1 MGGLLKRKRRSSS
14 SSSVVLL
21 PLFWAFFL
29 AIFLER
35 LVGVVSGLEYSKDK
49 QASSL
54 TLERIQK
61 HLDKI
66 NKPAVMTIESPDGDI
81 IDCID
86 KWKQPAFDHPLLK
99 NHKLQLVPPEMPKVR
114 RMKEEE
120 VKGDKHISSRKN
132 EEWVVISGRGA
143 WQVWHQ
149 NRTRCPEGT
158 VPIRR
163 TTVDDVLRAQS
174 LYDFGKKQPRMA
186 LARHT
191 VSPDDVNAT
200 GHEYAIASSSPSEA
214 VYGASATIN
223 LWNPSVQV
231 KEEMSISQIWVLAGS
246 FEGSDLNS
254 VEAGWHVLPNLYGDN
269 STRLFVYW
277 TADGYQSTGCYN
289 TLCPGFVQVDKEIV
303 VGTAIAPVSTI
314 SGKLYESNIFI
325 WKDPKTENWWLG
337 YENNNAVGYWPSNL
351 FTHLAANATLVEW
364 GGEVL
369 NTKPNGAHTSTQMGS
384 GRFAQEGNG
393 KASYFRNL
401 GLVDSN
407 NDINP
412 PQSTSTR
419 ADNSNCYSINL
430 LNNNDWGTHF
440 FYGGPGFNPNCP

>member
-1 MGGLLKRKRRSSS
+1 MGGLLQRKRRYSS

-35 LVGVVSGLEYSKDK
+35 SVDIVSGLEYSKDK

-99 NHKLQLVPPEMPKVR
+99 NHKLQLVPPEMPRVR

-120 VKGDKHISSRKN
+120 VKGDKHTSSRKN
-132 EEWVVISGRGA
+132 EERVVISGRGA

-149 NRTRCPEGT
+149 NRTRCPKGT

-163 TTVDDVLRAQS
+163 TTVDDVLRAKS

-191 VSPDDVNAT
+191 VSPDDVNAK
-200 GHEYAIASSSPSEA
+200 GHEYAIATSRPSEA

-223 LWNPSVQV
+223 VWNPSLQV
-231 KEEMSISQIWVLAGS
+231 EEEMSISQIWVLAGS

-254 VEAGWHVLPNLYGDN
+254 VEAGWHVLPDLHGDK
-269 STRLFVYW
+269 STRLFAYW

-314 SGKLYESNIFI
+314 SGELYERS
-325 WKDPKTENWWLG
+325 KDGKLVAGVREQQCS
-337 YENNNAVGYWPSNL
+337 GYWPSNL

-364 GGEVL
+364 GGEVF
-369 NTKPNGAHTSTQMGS
+369 NSKPNGAHTSTQMGS

-412 PQSTSTR
+412 PQSISTQ
-419 ADNSNCYSINL
+419 ADNSNCYNINL
-430 LNNNDWGTHF
+430 LNNNDDWGTHF
-440 FYGGPGFNPNCP
+440 YFGGPGFNPNCP

>member
-1 MGGLLKRKRRSSS
+1 MGGLLQRKRRYSS

-29 AIFLER
+29 TIFLER
-35 LVGVVSGLEYSKDK
+35 SVGIVSGLEYSKDK
-49 QASSL
+49 QLSSL
-54 TLERIQK
+54 TLERIRK

-66 NKPAVMTIESPDGDI
+66 NKPASPDGDL

-99 NHKLQLVPPEMPKVR
+99 NHKLQLVPPEMPRVR

-120 VKGDKHISSRKN
+120 VKGDKHISSREN
-132 EEWVVISGRGA
+132 EERVVISGRGA

-149 NRTRCPEGT
+149 NRTRCPKGT

-191 VSPDDVNAT
+191 VSPEDVNT
-200 GHEYAIASSSPSEA
+200 NGHEYAIATSRPSQA
-214 VYGASATIN
+214 VYGAVANMN
-223 LWNPSVQV
+223 LWNPSLQV
-231 KEEMSISQIWVLAGS
+231 EGEMSISQIWVLAGS

-254 VEAGWHVLPNLYGDN
+254 VEAGWHVLPGLNGDKR
-269 STRLFVYW
+269 TRLFTYW
-277 TADGYQSTGCYN
+277 TADGYHSTGCYN
-289 TLCPGFVQVDKEIV
+289 TVCPGFVQVDKKIV
-303 VGTAIAPVSTI
+303 LGAAISPVSTI
-314 SGKLYESNIFI
+314 SGKLYEVNMLI
-325 WKDPKTENWWLG
+325 WKDPKTGNWWLG
-337 YENNNAVGYWPSNL
+337 YGNNNAVGYWPSNL
-351 FTHLAANATLVEW
+351 FTHLKANATLVEW
-364 GGEVL
+364 GGEVT

-384 GRFAQEGNG
+384 GRFAEEGYG

-401 GLVDSN
+401 GLVDVN
-407 NDINP
+407 NGISP
-412 PQSTSTR
+412 PGKDVSTQ
-419 ADNSNCYSINL
+419 ADNSNCYNINL
-430 LNNNDWGTHF
+430 LNKNNDWGTHF
-440 FYGGPGFNPNCP
+440 YFGGPGFNPKCP

>member
-1 MGGLLKRKRRSSS
+1 MGGLLQRKRRYSS

-35 LVGVVSGLEYSKDK
+35 SVDIVSGLEYSKDK

-99 NHKLQLVPPEMPKVR
+99 NHKLQLVPPEMPRVR

-120 VKGDKHISSRKN
+120 VKGDKHTSSRKN
-132 EEWVVISGRGA
+132 EERVVISGRGA

-149 NRTRCPEGT
+149 NRTRCPKGT

-163 TTVDDVLRAQS
+163 TTVDDVLRAKS

-191 VSPDDVNAT
+191 VSPDDVNAK
-200 GHEYAIASSSPSEA
+200 GHE
-214 VYGASATIN
+214 
-223 LWNPSVQV
+223 
-231 KEEMSISQIWVLAGS
+231 
-246 FEGSDLNS
+246 
-254 VEAGWHVLPNLYGDN
+254 
-269 STRLFVYW
+269 
-277 TADGYQSTGCYN
+277 ADGYQSTGCYN

-314 SGKLYESNIFI
+314 SGELYESNIFI

-337 YENNNAVGYWPSNL
+337 YGNNNAVGYWPSNL

-364 GGEVL
+364 GGEVF
-369 NTKPNGAHTSTQMGS
+369 NSKPNGAHTSTQMGS

-412 PQSTSTR
+412 PQSISTQ
-419 ADNSNCYSINL
+419 ADNSNCYNINL
-430 LNNNDWGTHF
+430 LNNNDDWGTHF
-440 FYGGPGFNPNCP
+440 YFGGPGFNPNCP

>member
-14 SSSVVLL
+14 SSSVLFL

-35 LVGVVSGLEYSKDK
+35 LVGVVSGLEYSRDK

-54 TLERIQK
+54 TLERIRK

-66 NKPAVMTIESPDGDI
+66 NKPASPDGDI

-99 NHKLQLVPPEMPKVR
+99 NHELQLVPPEMPRVR

-132 EEWVVISGRGA
+132 EKRVVISGRGA

-149 NRTRCPEGT
+149 NRTRCPKGT

-163 TTVDDVLRAQS
+163 TTVDDALRAQS
-174 LYDFGKKQPRMA
+174 LYEFGKKQPRMA

-191 VSPDDVNAT
+191 VSPDDVNAN
-200 GHEYAIASSSPSEA
+200 GHEYAIATSQPSEA
-214 VYGASATIN
+214 VYGAAAEIN
-223 LWNPSVQV
+223 VWNPSLQV
-231 KEEMSISQIWVLAGS
+231 VEGEMSISQIWVVAGS
-246 FEGSDLNS
+246 FVGSDLNS
-254 VEAGWHVLPNLYGDN
+254 VEAGWHVLPHLYGDKN
-269 STRLFVYW
+269 TRLFAFW

-303 VGTAIAPVSTI
+303 VGAAIAPAPPSPASYT
-314 SGKLYESNIFI
+314 KLIFSYGRF
-325 WKDPKTENWWLG
+325 DPKTENWWLG
-337 YENNNAVGYWPSNL
+337 YENNTVVGYWPSNL
-351 FTHLAANATLVEW
+351 FTHLAANATLVEG

-369 NTKPNGAHTSTQMGS
+369 NTNPNGAHTSTQMGS
-384 GRFAQEGNG
+384 GRFAQEGYGN
-393 KASYFRNL
+393 ASYFRNL

-407 NDINP
+407 NNINS
-412 PQSTSTR
+412 PQSISTK
-419 ADNSNCYSINL
+419 ADNSNCYNIDL
-430 LNNNDWGTHF
+430 LNNNNDWGTHF
-440 FYGGPGFNPNCP
+440 FYRGLGFNPNCP

>member
-1 MGGLLKRKRRSSS
+1 MGGLLQRKRRYSS

-35 LVGVVSGLEYSKDK
+35 SVDIVSGLEYSKDK

-99 NHKLQLVPPEMPKVR
+99 NHKLQRCQE
-114 RMKEEE
+114 
-120 VKGDKHISSRKN
+120 
-132 EEWVVISGRGA
+132 GA

-149 NRTRCPEGT
+149 NRTRCPKGT

-163 TTVDDVLRAQS
+163 TTVDDVLRAKS

-191 VSPDDVNAT
+191 VSPDDVNAK
-200 GHEYAIASSSPSEA
+200 GHEYAIATSRPSEA

-223 LWNPSVQV
+223 VWNPSLQV
-231 KEEMSISQIWVLAGS
+231 EEEMSISQIWVLAGS

-254 VEAGWHVLPNLYGDN
+254 VEAGWHVLPDLHGDK
-269 STRLFVYW
+269 STRLFAYW

-314 SGKLYESNIFI
+314 SGELYESNIFI

-337 YENNNAVGYWPSNL
+337 YGNNNAVGYWPSNL

-364 GGEVL
+364 GGEVF
-369 NTKPNGAHTSTQMGS
+369 NSKPNGAHTSTQMGS

-412 PQSTSTR
+412 PQSISTQ
-419 ADNSNCYSINL
+419 ADNSNCYNINL
-430 LNNNDWGTHF
+430 LNNNDDWGTHF
-440 FYGGPGFNPNCP
+440 YFGGPGFNPNCP